1 MKKMIKALIIFSC
14 ISPLLLGC
22 QTNKDNKSSI
32 DSVEPTSSSEEKEYN
47 INAISPMKNEVV
59 SLASEEITEMV
70 NNYTFSISASY
81 VSDEDHYASRPIE
94 LSWDTKEDA
103 LYYLVELATNSV
115 LNQATTYVTNIKSIE
130 LDDLKPGYVYY
141 WRVNAYY
148 SEKLIK
154 SQVFS
159 FETMA
164 ISKSYYMESVKNFRD
179 MGGYK
184 TIDNKRVKSGMIF
197 RGANADGVNE
207 QDKDFML
214 HTLNIKSEL
223 DLRNKNEGRRGT
235 NVLGAANYYVADDN
249 GGFYYDNYPN
259 GVSQKTGQEVL
270 AREIRLF
277 ANRDNYPIYYHCAIG
292 RDRTGSLAMVLYNL
306 LGVSKKDIGIDYE
319 ISMFAVASTR
329 DIHDD
334 LVEQLVSQV
343 YLIYNYIYGGYTGNN
358 MQEKTE
364 AFLLEIGITQLEIDN
379 IKDIMLEDF

>member
-1 MKKMIKALIIFSC
+1 
-14 ISPLLLGC
+14 
-22 QTNKDNKSSI
+22 
-32 DSVEPTSSSEEKEYN
+32 
-47 INAISPMKNEVV
+47 
-59 SLASEEITEMV
+59 
-70 NNYTFSISASY
+70 
-81 VSDEDHYASRPIE
+81 
-94 LSWDTKEDA
+94 
-103 LYYLVELATNSV
+103 
-115 LNQATTYVTNIKSIE
+115 
-130 LDDLKPGYVYY
+130 
-141 WRVNAYY
+141 
-148 SEKLIK
+148 
-154 SQVFS
+154 
-159 FETMA
+159 
-164 ISKSYYMESVKNFRD
+164 

-334 LVEQLVSQV
+334 LVEQLVNQV

-364 AFLLEIGITQLEIDN
+364 AFLLDIGITQLEIDN